1 MNDPQDWRE
10 GDTWTNE
17 RGVTFRLELDQASG
31 RAALVWVKQH
41 YKLPQITQLNL
52 QPCR

>member
-1 MNDPQDWRE
+1 MSDPNQWRE

-17 RGVTFRLELDQASG
+17 RGVTFRLQPDPSVG
-31 RAALVWVKQH
+31 ALVWVKQH
-41 YKLPQITQLNL
+41 FQLPQIVELGL